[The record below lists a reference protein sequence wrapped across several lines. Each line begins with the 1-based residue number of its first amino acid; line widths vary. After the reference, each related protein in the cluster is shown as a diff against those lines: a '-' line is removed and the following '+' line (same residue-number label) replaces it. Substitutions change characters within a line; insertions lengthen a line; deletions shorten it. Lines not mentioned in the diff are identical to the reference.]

1 MLVVRQVNFL
11 ERRGAEILDHDK
23 RPLYL
28 KIKEHVINLIS
39 QEVYKPGDK
48 LPSETTF
55 AKELDV
61 SRASLREAL
70 RVLEKEGRIIKKQ
83 GIGTFVSEPIPRF
96 EKGIEELFSVTDTI
110 KNEGFKPGTKGLEIQ
125 KIKADKTLALKMGID
140 PADEILKIKRIR
152 TADEKSVVYCID
164 FLNTKDFP
172 INVDD
177 DFSGSLFDILENK
190 YEISINYA
198 VADIKP
204 VSADDLLVS
213 KLDVKKHQPILLL
226 EQFHYDKKDRM
237 FLFSK
242 NYFRSDQFQFQVL
255 RKR

>member
-28 KIKEHVINLIS
+28 KIKEHIINLIS
-39 QEVYKPGDK
+39 QEVYQPGDK

-110 KNEGFKPGTKGLEIQ
+110 KNEGFRPGTKGLEIK

-204 VSADDLLVS
+204 VSADD
-213 KLDVKKHQPILLL
+213 
-226 EQFHYDKKDRM
+226 
-237 FLFSK
+237 
-242 NYFRSDQFQFQVL
+242 
-255 RKR
+255 